1 MTSDG
6 ATSGLTGD
14 EAKTR
19 TDVRVCAALLGG
31 AGLVFMVESLIRL
44 SSQGTGILYVP
55 IVQLVLDGTAV
66 GVILTG
72 NRLLRPG
79 VLIIAILGSLVHMVI
94 LLGGGPI
101 WTRVVSALLA
111 VMQLYVLVLLNTKP
125 IRVHFGL
132 DTYDD
137 PMDLE

>member
-1 MTSDG
+1 MTKAGD
-6 ATSGLTGD
+6 ATRS
-14 EAKTR
+14 
-19 TDVRVCAALLGG
+19 DVRVCAALLGG
-31 AGLVFMVESLIRL
+31 AGLVFLVESLIRL
-44 SSQGTGILYVP
+44 SSQGAGILYVP
-55 IVQLVLDGTAV
+55 LVQLVLDGTAV

-94 LLGGGPI
+94 LLGDGPI

-132 DTYDD
+132 DTHDD
-137 PMDLE
+137 PLDLES

>member
-6 ATSGLTGD
+6 A
-14 EAKTR
+14 AARTR
-19 TDVRVCAALLGG
+19 SDVRVCAALLGV

-44 SSQGTGILYVP
+44 SSQGAGILYVP
-55 IVQLVLDGTAV
+55 LVQLVLDGTAV

-79 VLIIAILGSLVHMVI
+79 VLVIAILGSLVHMVI

-132 DTYDD
+132 DTHDD
-137 PMDLE
+137 PLDLES